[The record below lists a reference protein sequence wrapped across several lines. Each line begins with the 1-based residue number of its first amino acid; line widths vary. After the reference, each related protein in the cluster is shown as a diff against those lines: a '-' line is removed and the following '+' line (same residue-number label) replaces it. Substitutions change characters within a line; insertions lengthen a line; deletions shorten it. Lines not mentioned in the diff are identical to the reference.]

1 MSHIRL
7 HTPDCKTSN
16 EKWKLTELMQ
26 RLTLELTQMKF
37 LVCVV
42 KVAHLKVVQP
52 RIQCSQAFSR
62 HLQSL
67 KTLRCSP
74 KDIETQS
81 QRH

>member
-52 RIQCSQAFSR
+52 RI
-62 HLQSL
+62 
-67 KTLRCSP
+67 
-74 KDIETQS
+74 
-81 QRH
+81 